1 MPGYEMSLIVRSMAR
16 PKIVE
21 AVKRAAGHVYE
32 SGGFIRKL
40 ECLGEER
47 ELPQKQNIHG
57 EWHDK
62 GAFFI
67 LTCDVPTAVIPPIVA
82 ELGRDIDVLKKNF
95 VAVAP
100 GHADPPDGCTLAEEL
115 LPPSQRPSIHEM
127 MEMGKRPKKYERKFE
142 PRTGLDYYPFKR

>member
-1 MPGYEMSLIVRSMAR
+1 MLSTSNN
-16 PKIVE
+16 
-21 AVKRAAGHVYE
+21 
-32 SGGFIRKL
+32 RKL

-100 GHADPPDGCTLAEEL
+100 GHADPP
-115 LPPSQRPSIHEM
+115 
-127 MEMGKRPKKYERKFE
+127 GKMLECSLK
-142 PRTGLDYYPFKR
+142 LI